1 MKSCRQCVQDNPED
15 AQFCLQC
22 GARFETG
29 PDRAQEPVPAGH
41 VEHEEVDLWKAFIG
55 PQANRYLEQFQK
67 FRGPGGP
74 RFALTWHW
82 PAFLVEPFLWFLYRK
97 MYMYAAVYAVG
108 PVISALVTNDVSV
121 GIVWRIMAGATA
133 HYLYFWHVKD
143 HVSRIQDQARAAPAT
158 AARLLADL
166 GGVQRYVIW
175 VGVAMYALFAAMV
188 IEMIRQAPPS
198 PGGSPPAKPAPAS
211 SRLLT

>member
-1 MKSCRQCVQDNPED
+1 MKTCRQCAQDNPDD

-22 GARFETG
+22 GTRFDAETETG
-29 PDRAQEPVPAGH
+29 GEPASALPPEQEDAA
-41 VEHEEVDLWKAFIG
+41 LWRAFIG
-55 PQANRYLEQFQK
+55 PQADHYLERFRK
-67 FRGPGGP
+67 FTGPGGP

-143 HVSRIQDQARAAPAT
+143 HVSRIQNQARTEPST

-188 IEMIRQAPPS
+188 VEMIRQGPPPS
-198 PGGSPPAKPAPAS
+198 PNGSPAKPAPAS